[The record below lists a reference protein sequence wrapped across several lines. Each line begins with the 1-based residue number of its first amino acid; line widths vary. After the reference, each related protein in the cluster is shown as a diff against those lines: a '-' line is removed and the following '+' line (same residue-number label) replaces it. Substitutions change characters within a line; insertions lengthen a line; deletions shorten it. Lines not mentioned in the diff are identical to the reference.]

1 VTHQT
6 GLTLGLLATLAWGM
20 TDILGSA
27 VSQRIG
33 SVATSAA
40 AQLTSVGI
48 VLVLFVATGTG
59 LPREPWV
66 VGAALACGLL
76 SGVVYLAYF
85 AALRL
90 GPLSVVSPVMSV
102 YGGLTVVLSTL
113 LLGEALGP
121 LQALGVAVATGG
133 VVLTSVVV
141 EGAGR
146 RPQLA
151 GRGIVYALVTV
162 VGFAGLTVGLSAPI
176 REVGWLPVLLFVRL
190 ANAAFACSMLGVMT
204 IRRRSG
210 AASPPGP
217 RRGRAESPPASLF
230 GGAAYVALDGASTD
244 PAAVDPR
251 ADLGPARL
259 DWRAVALAILVGV
272 FDIGGFIAFVIG
284 LQIAPTWLIGL
295 ASSYGPVIAVL
306 AGVAIIGERPRPV
319 QWAGLGLVFFSIFLI
334 APGR

>member
-1 VTHQT
+1 MTHLT

-27 VSQRIG
+27 VSRRIG

-121 LQALGVAVATGG
+121 LQGLGVAVATAG

-141 EGAGR
+141 QGAGR

-151 GRGIVYALVTV
+151 SRGIVYALVTV

-176 REVGWLPVLLFVRL
+176 REAGWLPVLLFVRL
-190 ANAAFACSMLGVMT
+190 ANAAFAWSMLGVMT

-210 AASPPGP
+210 AA
-217 RRGRAESPPASLF
+217 ASLF
-230 GGAAYVALDGASTD
+230 GGAAFVALDEASAD
-244 PAAVDPR
+244 PAEVDPR

-319 QWAGLGLVFFSIFLI
+319 QWAGLSLVFFSIFLI
-334 APGR
+334 APGC

>member
-1 VTHQT
+1 MTDLA
-6 GLTLGLLATLAWGM
+6 GLILGLLATLAWGL

-27 VSQRIG
+27 VSRRIG

-40 AQLTSVGI
+40 TQLTSVGI
-48 VLVLFVATGTG
+48 VLVLFVAAGTG

-66 VGAALACGLL
+66 IGAALACGLL

-85 AALRL
+85 AALRH

-121 LQALGVAVATGG
+121 LQALGVAVATAG

-162 VGFAGLTVGLSAPI
+162 VGFAGLAVGMSAPI
-176 REVGWLPVLLFVRL
+176 REAGWLPVLLFLRV
-190 ANAAFACSMLGVMT
+190 ANAAFAWSILGVMT
-204 IRRRSG
+204 LRRRSG

-217 RRGRAESPPASLF
+217 GEGRAGLPAASLF
-230 GGAAYVALDGASTD
+230 GGAASAELVGASTD
-244 PAAVDPR
+244 PAAVDSR

-259 DWRAVALAILVGV
+259 ERRAVAVAIVVGLL
-272 FDIGGFIAFVIG
+272 DIGGFIAFMIG
-284 LQIAPTWLIGL
+284 LQIAPTWLVGL
-295 ASSYGPVIAVL
+295 ASSYGPVLAVL
-306 AGVAIIGERPRPV
+306 AAVAFIGERPRPI
-319 QWAGLGLVFFSIFLI
+319 QWAGLGLVFVSIFLI
-334 APGR
+334 AAGR

>member
-1 VTHQT
+1 
-6 GLTLGLLATLAWGM
+6 
-20 TDILGSA
+20 
-27 VSQRIG
+27 
-33 SVATSAA
+33 
-40 AQLTSVGI
+40 VGI

-66 VGAALACGLL
+66 VGAALACGVL

-102 YGGLTVVLSTL
+102 YGGLTVVLSTF

-121 LQALGVAVATGG
+121 LQGLGVAVATAG

-141 EGAGR
+141 QGAGR

-176 REVGWLPVLLFVRL
+176 REAGWLPVLLFVRL
-190 ANAAFACSMLGVMT
+190 ANAAFAWSMLGVMT

-210 AASPPGP
+210 AAASLL
-217 RRGRAESPPASLF
+217 GRATSA
-230 GGAAYVALDGASTD
+230 ALDEASAD

-251 ADLGPARL
+251 ADLGPGRL
-259 DWRAVALAILVGV
+259 DWRAVALAIVVGV

-319 QWAGLGLVFFSIFLI
+319 QWAGLGLVFVSIFLI